1 MREGRR
7 RGLEATVKTV
17 LSLRFLPDDNL
28 TVAERQQS
36 TPTDAP
42 KRGENKM
49 GKKKE
54 ITAKIII
61 LSDKELK
68 PIREKIAEALAMLI
82 DLVAEKAEIMNLSS
96 DSKRAFID
104 EMVMM
109 LIGETLI
116 KWVNSMQSATLM
128 DLQQQIKKFL
138 EEAKKNA
145 NK

>member
-1 MREGRR
+1 
-7 RGLEATVKTV
+7 
-17 LSLRFLPDDNL
+17 
-28 TVAERQQS
+28 
-36 TPTDAP
+36 
-42 KRGENKM
+42 M

-54 ITAKIII
+54 ITTKIII

-96 DSKRAFID
+96 DSKRAFLD

-109 LIGETLI
+109 VIGETLI

-138 EEAKKNA
+138 EETKKNA
-145 NK
+145 RKH